1 MDNTVTTLNH
11 VVGRRIA
18 TARRAAGLSQAE
30 LAARLSWPRDTLVHY
45 EHGRR
50 AIAVDRVEQIAA
62 ALGIPPVVLLMDND
76 TLTDIF
82 NMIAGDPYLP
92 KQVLFFLKTLAEE
105 SQDQG

>member
-1 MDNTVTTLNH
+1 MDNSVTTLNQI
-11 VVGRRIA
+11 VGRRIA
-18 TARRAAGLSQAE
+18 TARRAAGLSQAA
-30 LAARLSWPRDTLVHY
+30 LAARLNWPRDTLVHY

-76 TLTDIF
+76 ILAEIF
-82 NMIAGDPYLP
+82 KVITSDPYLP

-105 SQDQG
+105 ADT